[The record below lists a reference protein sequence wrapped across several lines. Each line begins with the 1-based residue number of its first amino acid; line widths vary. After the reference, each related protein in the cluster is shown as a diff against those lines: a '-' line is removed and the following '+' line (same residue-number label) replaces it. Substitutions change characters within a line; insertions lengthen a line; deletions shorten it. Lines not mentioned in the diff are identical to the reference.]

1 MNIYIPEYVNKII
14 YILES
19 NGYEA
24 YLVGGCVRDNIIG
37 KKPYDYDVATNATPK
52 ELETIFRDYKI
63 VDIGKKFGTI
73 TIVMKEGQ
81 VEVTTFRIEDKYI
94 KGRKPMDVKYISNL
108 TEDLKRRDFTV
119 NAIAYNPKVGFID
132 PFGGINDLKLRTIR
146 CVGDP
151 NERLKEDY
159 LRILRAVRFA
169 TQLGFTIDVQTAN
182 ACAKFSSKLKDISK
196 ERIRDEFI
204 KILLSDKPSYGIR
217 LMKDLGILQ
226 VILPEMIPAIGFD
239 QRNPHHDLTVFEHTL
254 EVLDNAP
261 KVLEVRVAALFHD
274 IGKPYTFK
282 LDENGIG
289 HFYGHEKTSV
299 EITKEVLTRLHF
311 SNEVIKNSLVL
322 INEHMNY
329 SKDLNKK
336 YVKRQLQRIG
346 YDNLNNLI
354 DLQIADK
361 LSKKGDK
368 DLSYFEEKRRI
379 LREIVEEPYLRNHL
393 NVNGDDLK
401 ALGIEEGPL
410 LGEILDYLLEVVI
423 ENPKKNNK
431 SDLLEI
437 VKRKYLKNWFKW
449 RRLIWG
455 NYLVLMES
463 GV

>member
-19 NGYEA
+19 SGYEA

-52 ELETIFRDYKI
+52 EIETIFRDFKI

-73 TIVMKEGQ
+73 TVVMKEGQ
-81 VEVTTFRIEDKYI
+81 VEVTTFRSEDKYI

-108 TEDLKRRDFTV
+108 IEDLKRRDFTI

-132 PFGGINDLKLRTIR
+132 PFNGINDLKLRTIR

-151 NERLKEDY
+151 NERLREDY

-261 KVLEVRVAALFHD
+261 KVLEVRLAALFHD

-289 HFYGHEKTSV
+289 HFYGHEKISV
-299 EITKEVLTRLHF
+299 DITKEVLTRLHF
-311 SNEVIKNSLVL
+311 SNDLIKNSLVL

-393 NVNGDDLK
+393 TINGDDLK
-401 ALGIEEGPL
+401 ALGIQEGPL

-423 ENPKKNNK
+423 ENPKKNNRT
-431 SDLLEI
+431 DLLEI
-437 VKRKYLKNWFKW
+437 VKRKYLKK
-449 RRLIWG
+449 LI
-455 NYLVLMES
+455 
-463 GV
+463 

>member
-1 MNIYIPEYVNKII
+1 MEEKMNIYIPEYVNKII

-37 KKPYDYDVATNATPK
+37 KKPYDYDVATNATP
-52 ELETIFRDYKI
+52 EEIERIFKGFKI

-73 TIVMKEGQ
+73 TVVTKEGQ
-81 VEVTTFRIEDKYI
+81 VEVTTFRLEDKYI
-94 KGRKPMDVKYISNL
+94 NGRKPMDVKYISNL
-108 TEDLKRRDFTV
+108 VEDLKRRDFTV

-132 PFGGINDLKLRTIR
+132 PFNGINDLKLRTIR

-182 ACAKFSSKLKDISK
+182 ACAKFSSKLKDISE

-204 KILLSDKPSYGIR
+204 KILVAEKPSYGFR

-254 EVLDNAP
+254 EVLDNTP

-274 IGKPYTFK
+274 IGKPYTFEV
-282 LDENGIG
+282 DENGIG
-289 HFYGHEKTSV
+289 HFYGHEKISA
-299 EITKEVLTRLHF
+299 EIAKEVLTRLNF
-311 SNEVIKNSLVL
+311 SNELIKNTLVL
-322 INEHMNY
+322 ISGHMNY
-329 SKDLNKK
+329 AKELNKK
-336 YVKRQLQRIG
+336 YVKKQLQKIG
-346 YDNLNNLI
+346 YENFNNLI
-354 DLQIADK
+354 ELQIADK

-368 DLSYFEEKRRI
+368 DLSYFDAKRRI
-379 LREIVEEPYLRNHL
+379 LREIEDEPYSRTHL
-393 NVNGDDLK
+393 AINGDDLK
-401 ALGIEEGPL
+401 ALGIVEGPL
-410 LGEILDYLLEVVI
+410 IGEILDYLLEIVI

-431 SDLLEI
+431 GELLDI
-437 VKRKYLKNWFKW
+437 VKKKYLKK
-449 RRLIWG
+449 
-455 NYLVLMES
+455 
-463 GV
+463 

>member
-1 MNIYIPEYVNKII
+1 MEEKMDIYIPEYVNKIL
-14 YILES
+14 YMLES
-19 NGYEA
+19 NGYQA
-24 YLVGGCVRDNIIG
+24 YLVGGCVRDHLIG
-37 KKPYDYDVATNATPK
+37 KKPSDYDVATNATP
-52 ELETIFRDYKI
+52 EDIERIFSDFKI

-73 TIVMKEGQ
+73 TIVMEEGQ
-81 VEVTTFRIEDKYI
+81 VEVTTFRSEDKYI
-94 KGRKPMDVKYISNL
+94 KGRKPENVKYISNL
-108 TEDLKRRDFTV
+108 TEDLKRRDFTI

-132 PFGGINDLKLRTIR
+132 PFGGMSDLKLRTIR

-169 TQLGFTIDVQTAN
+169 TQLEFTIDVQTAN

-254 EVLDNAP
+254 EVLDNTP

-289 HFYGHEKTSV
+289 HFYGHEKIST
-299 EITKEVLTRLHF
+299 EIAKEVLTRLNF
-311 SNEVIKNSLVL
+311 SNELIKNSLVL

-329 SKDLNKK
+329 AKYLNKK

-346 YDNLNNLI
+346 YKNFNNLI

-379 LREIVEEPYLRNHL
+379 LREIEDEPYSRSHL
-393 NVNGDDLK
+393 AVNGDDLK
-401 ALGIEEGPL
+401 ALGIQEGPL
-410 LGEILDYLLEVVI
+410 IGEVLDYLLEVVI
-423 ENPKKNNK
+423 ENPKKNNR
-431 SDLLEI
+431 SDLIEI
-437 VKRKYLKNWFKW
+437 VKSKYLKK
-449 RRLIWG
+449 
-455 NYLVLMES
+455 
-463 GV
+463 

>member
-1 MNIYIPEYVNKII
+1 MDIYIPEYVNKIL
-14 YILES
+14 YMLES
-19 NGYEA
+19 NGYQA
-24 YLVGGCVRDNIIG
+24 YLVGGCVRDHLIG
-37 KKPYDYDVATNATPK
+37 KKPSDYDVATNATP
-52 ELETIFRDYKI
+52 EDIERIFSDFKI

-73 TIVMKEGQ
+73 TIVMEEAQ
-81 VEVTTFRIEDKYI
+81 VEVTTFRSEDKYI
-94 KGRKPMDVKYISNL
+94 KGRKPENVKYISNL
-108 TEDLKRRDFTV
+108 TEDLKRRDFTI

-132 PFGGINDLKLRTIR
+132 PFGGMSDLKLRTIR

-169 TQLGFTIDVQTAN
+169 TQLEFTIDVQTAN

-254 EVLDNAP
+254 EVLDNTP

-289 HFYGHEKTSV
+289 HFYGHEKIST
-299 EITKEVLTRLHF
+299 EIAKEVLTRLNF
-311 SNEVIKNSLVL
+311 SNELIKNSLVL

-329 SKDLNKK
+329 AKYLNKK

-346 YDNLNNLI
+346 YKNFNNLI

-361 LSKKGDK
+361 LSKK
-368 DLSYFEEKRRI
+368 RR
-379 LREIVEEPYLRNHL
+379 
-393 NVNGDDLK
+393 
-401 ALGIEEGPL
+401 
-410 LGEILDYLLEVVI
+410 
-423 ENPKKNNK
+423 
-431 SDLLEI
+431 
-437 VKRKYLKNWFKW
+437 
-449 RRLIWG
+449 
-455 NYLVLMES
+455 
-463 GV
+463 

>member
-19 NGYEA
+19 SGYEA

-52 ELETIFRDYKI
+52 EIETIFRDFKI

-73 TIVMKEGQ
+73 TVVMKEGQ
-81 VEVTTFRIEDKYI
+81 VEVTTFRSEDKYI

-108 TEDLKRRDFTV
+108 IEDLKRRDFTI

-132 PFGGINDLKLRTIR
+132 PFNGINDLKLRTIR

-151 NERLKEDY
+151 NERLREDY

-261 KVLEVRVAALFHD
+261 KVLEVRLAALFHD

-289 HFYGHEKTSV
+289 HFYGHEKISV
-299 EITKEVLTRLHF
+299 DITKEVLTRLHF
-311 SNEVIKNSLVL
+311 SNDLIKNSLVL
-322 INEHMNY
+322 INDHMNY

-393 NVNGDDLK
+393 TINGDDLK
-401 ALGIEEGPL
+401 ALGIQEGPL

-423 ENPKKNNK
+423 ENPKKNNRT
-431 SDLLEI
+431 DLLEI
-437 VKRKYLKNWFKW
+437 VKRKYLKK
-449 RRLIWG
+449 LI
-455 NYLVLMES
+455 
-463 GV
+463 